1 MFIARTAQILL
12 PHGFGERR
20 NGAASQQARK
30 AAFESIV
37 TPVLLTDF
45 NHTVVSA
52 NGAAHDLFRSCA
64 DQVRAKLQS
73 FNPEELVGLNLAT
86 LVRAAGSTQ
95 RLPEQGIEV
104 ATQLTLTFGILALSL
119 HIAPGME
126 KEGGHDGFVVQIT
139 DTSKHDQMQ
148 SQLDAL
154 NKSQAMI
161 MFTPDG
167 KILEANANFLGA
179 VGYTLEEIK
188 GQHHSIF
195 CEPAY
200 RQSAEY
206 RAFWDK
212 LGRGE
217 FDAGQYKRIGKGGRE
232 IWIEATYNP
241 ILDGNGKAV
250 KVVKYAT
257 DITAQKL
264 KNADYEGQLTAI
276 NKAQAVIEFTPD
288 GRILNANENFLGAVG
303 YSMEELKGQHHSTFC
318 EPTYRT
324 SAEYRAFWDK
334 LGRGEYEAGQYKRIA
349 KGGREIWIE
358 ASYNPILD
366 ASGKPF
372 KVVKYA
378 TDITEQK
385 LRNADFEGQLTAI
398 NKAQAVI
405 EFTPDGRILN
415 ANENFLGAVGYS
427 MEELKGQHHST
438 FCEPAYRQSPEY
450 RAFWERLGRGEFDS
464 GQYKRIA
471 KGGREI
477 WIQASY
483 NPILNADGKPFKVVK
498 YATDVTAQVKA
509 AEALRNAV
517 AETGMIVGAAQANDL
532 TKRIDLAGKTGDIGE
547 LCAGV
552 NGLLDTMNSVL
563 STLSESCGTLS
574 VAAREIAMGNTDLSQ
589 RTEEQASSLEETS
602 ASLEELTT
610 TVKQNADNA
619 QQANKLAGSAS
630 EIATRGGKVV
640 SEVVTTMDGIA
651 QSSRKISDIIGV
663 IDEIAFQTNILAL
676 NAAVEAARA
685 GEQGRGFA
693 VVAAEVR
700 SLAQRSANAA
710 KEIKALISDSV
721 EKVGNGSK
729 LVASAGQTMDEI
741 VNSVR
746 RVTDIMAE
754 ISAASQEQSG
764 GLDQVNTAV
773 AQMDKI
779 TQQNAALVEE
789 AAAAAKSM
797 ESQAETLT
805 QLVAT
810 FSLLDDG
817 KDGQQAPRQQNGS
830 ATAQKAASPASAP
843 RQAPKAAGKPAGKNG
858 GAAKA
863 AGEEQDWKQ
872 F

>member
-1 MFIARTAQILL
+1 MFIARTAQVLL

-30 AAFESIV
+30 AAFESII
-37 TPVLLTDF
+37 TPVLLADF
-45 NHTVVSA
+45 SHNVISA
-52 NGAAHDLFRSCA
+52 NRAAHDLLRSCA
-64 DQVRAKLQS
+64 DHIRARLQS
-73 FNPEELVGLNLAT
+73 FNPEELVGLSLSA
-86 LVRAAGSTQ
+86 LVRAAASPQ
-95 RLPEQGIEV
+95 RLPEQGSEAI
-104 ATQLTLTFGILALSL
+104 TQMTLTFGDLSL
-119 HIAPGME
+119 SLNFVPSKE
-126 KEGGHDGFVVQIT
+126 KEGGHDGFIVQMA
-139 DTSKHDQMQ
+139 DTSKYDQMQ
-148 SQLDAL
+148 GQLEAL
-154 NKSQAMI
+154 SKSQAMI
-161 MFTPDG
+161 MFTPEG
-167 KILEANANFLGA
+167 KILDANANFLGA

-200 RQSAEY
+200 RQSPEY

-217 FDAGQYKRIGKGGRE
+217 FD
-232 IWIEATYNP
+232 
-241 ILDGNGKAV
+241 
-250 KVVKYAT
+250 
-257 DITAQKL
+257 
-264 KNADYEGQLTAI
+264 
-276 NKAQAVIEFTPD
+276 
-288 GRILNANENFLGAVG
+288 
-303 YSMEELKGQHHSTFC
+303 
-318 EPTYRT
+318 T
-324 SAEYRAFWDK
+324 S
-334 LGRGEYEAGQYKRIA
+334 QYKRIA

-358 ASYNPILD
+358 ASYNPIFD
-366 ASGKPF
+366 GNGKVL

-378 TDITEQK
+378 TDITAQK

-405 EFTPDGRILN
+405 EFTPDGRILHAN
-415 ANENFLGAVGYS
+415 ANFLGALGYT
-427 MEELKGQHHST
+427 MEELKGQHHSMFCEASYRASAEYRAFWDKLGRGEYDAGQYKRLAKGGREIWIEASYNPILDANGKPFKVVKYAT
-438 FCEPAYRQSPEY
+438 DITEQKLRNADFEGQLAAISKSQAVIEFTTDGRILNANPNFLSALGYTLEELKGQHHSMFCEPAYRQSPEY
-450 RAFWERLGRGEFDS
+450 RAFWDRLGRGEFDA

-517 AETGMIVGAAQANDL
+517 AETGMIVSAAQANDL
-532 TKRIDLAGKTGDIGE
+532 TKRIDLNGKSGDIGE

-552 NGLLDTMNSVL
+552 NGLLDTMNGVL

-810 FSLLDDG
+810 FSLLNDG
-817 KDGQQAPRQQNGS
+817 REGLQAPR
-830 ATAQKAASPASAP
+830 ATAVASAQKPATPASTS
-843 RQAPKAAGKPAGKNG
+843 RQVPKASAKPAGKNVPASKM
-858 GAAKA
+858 GAD
-863 AGEEQDWKQ
+863 EQDWKQ